1 MFRRPWTAR
10 TLVVGSM
17 AAVAALLT
25 GGVARATA
33 TLPLHNAH
41 RDATAATFG
50 DRSCQQIPGGARLPG
65 KDGWVFVLPKNNADF
80 VNLTLRFRTPS
91 GAVEVVN
98 IPDRADAY
106 PDGITTNGTSKA
118 WVVLPTGWKLLTGSA
133 TASRATK
140 AKHFN
145 LTHTCVGTPVSGSPS
160 PSVSTAPSISASA
173 SASASISASASS
185 SPSLSAS
192 ASSSTGSSPGPSGSA
207 SPNGSGSAETTRSSP
222 VDSAPIASSSAAR
235 GGGGRGLPT
244 TGAAMTGMVLIGVAA
259 TVGGTALLSV
269 RRRREE
275 IEPADG

>member
-160 PSVSTAPSISASA
+160 PSASTAP
-173 SASASISASASS
+173 SISASASS